1 MNDANLVML
10 LVIIVLLFALI
21 FLAIAEMG
29 LSKMTKPRAAAIT
42 EDKPRIEP
50 SLTALVDNPEGWI
63 NPLLLMVNVCQ
74 TVQATLTGIVAG
86 NLFGGVGVA
95 VGVTLNVIVFF
106 VLAEAVPKTYAV
118 LNPDRAAMI
127 AARPVRALTAFPPL
141 RMISAGLIG
150 LTNVLVKGRG
160 LESGPFVSE
169 QEFLGIVEAAAQDEV
184 IEHEERELIESIIEF
199 GDTVAREVMVP
210 RPDMV
215 MVANTATITDAL
227 NLGIAHGFSRLPVS
241 GSDEDDIVGLAFTK
255 DLMRAEREGRGDL
268 PVLDLA
274 RDVTFIPENKPVA
287 RLMRE
292 MQDSKFHIA
301 IVADEYGDIAGLVT
315 LEDCLE
321 ELVGEIVDEYD
332 AAIRRGDRYIGI
344 VVEELRRRGLLDRT
358 VIVFTSDHGEEFL
371 EHGRCFHLTTLYREV
386 LHVPLIISGPG
397 LTRGREG
404 RLVPASVSIAPT
416 LLAVAGVED
425 HRLPGQSLLANDVR
439 PAAFV
444 VSETERRARNGRGQG
459 HLRSLTTDSEKLLHR
474 VTDGNYERFDLT
486 TDPAELEPVT
496 AGGRL
501 EILITRLERWL
512 SQHPSRVRRDRSTD
526 TDDPRNSELDRQ
538 LRRLG
543 YRD

>member
-1 MNDANLVML
+1 MTGANLVML
-10 LVIIVLLFALI
+10 VVILLLLVVLI

-42 EDKPRIEP
+42 ENKPRLGQ
-50 SLTALVDNPEGWI
+50 SLTAIVENPEGWI
-63 NPLLLMVNVCQ
+63 NPLLLMVNICQ

-95 VGVTLNVIVFF
+95 VGVTLNVVVFF

-118 LNPDRAAMI
+118 LNPDRAALL
-127 AARPVRALTAFPPL
+127 AARPIRALTAFPPL
-141 RMISAGLIG
+141 RLISTALIG
-150 LTNVLVKGRG
+150 LTNVIVKGRG

-169 QEFLGIVEAAAQDEV
+169 QEFLGIVEAAAEDEV

-215 MVANTATITDAL
+215 IVANTATITDAL

-274 RDVTFIPENKPVA
+274 RDATFIPENKPVA

-292 MQDSKFHIA
+292 MQESKFHIA
-301 IVADEYGDIAGLVT
+301 IVADEYGDVAGLIT

-332 AAIRRGDRYIGI
+332 AEESEIERLEDGSLLVEGGFNIGDLSDELGI
-344 VVEELRRRGLLDRT
+344 DIPHEDFDSVGGF
-358 VIVFTSDHGEEFL
+358 VFSSL
-371 EHGRCFHLTTLYREV
+371 ER
-386 LHVPLIISGPG
+386 VPEPG
-397 LTRGREG
+397 DAVDFERFTFIAESVEG
-404 RLVPASVSIAPT
+404 R
-416 LLAVAGVED
+416 
-425 HRLPGQSLLANDVR
+425 
-439 PAAFV
+439 
-444 VSETERRARNGRGQG
+444 
-459 HLRSLTTDSEKLLHR
+459 
-474 VTDGNYERFDLT
+474 
-486 TDPAELEPVT
+486 
-496 AGGRL
+496 
-501 EILITRLERWL
+501 
-512 SQHPSRVRRDRSTD
+512 RVRRVRIVPRSI
-526 TDDPRNSELDRQ
+526 DDSDQGVADEGASD
-538 LRRLG
+538 
-543 YRD
+543 

>member
-1 MNDANLVML
+1 MNGANLVML

-42 EDKPRIEP
+42 ENKPRIEP

-106 VLAEAVPKTYAV
+106 VLAEAGPKTYAV
-118 LNPDRAAMI
+118 LNPERAAMI

-332 AAIRRGDRYIGI
+332 A
-344 VVEELRRRGLLDRT
+344 EEHD
-358 VIVFTSDHGEEFL
+358 I
-371 EHGRCFHLTTLYREV
+371 
-386 LHVPLIISGPG
+386 
-397 LTRGREG
+397 
-404 RLVPASVSIAPT
+404 
-416 LLAVAGVED
+416 
-425 HRLPGQSLLANDVR
+425 
-439 PAAFV
+439 
-444 VSETERRARNGRGQG
+444 
-459 HLRSLTTDSEKLLHR
+459 
-474 VTDGNYERFDLT
+474 ERFDDGTLLV
-486 TDPAELEPVT
+486 DGGLNIGDVADELGIDIPNEDFDSV
-496 AGGRL
+496 GGFVFSA
-501 EILITRLERWL
+501 LERVPEPGDAIDFEGFAFL
-512 SQHPSRVRRDRSTD
+512 VESVEGRRVRRVRIAPAPQDGG
-526 TDDPRNSELDRQ
+526 DDSAAEASSD
-538 LRRLG
+538 
-543 YRD
+543 

>member
-1 MNDANLVML
+1 MNGANLVML

-141 RMISAGLIG
+141 RMISEGLIG

-332 AAIRRGDRYIGI
+332 A
-344 VVEELRRRGLLDRT
+344 EEHDIERFDDG
-358 VIVFTSDHGEEFL
+358 
-371 EHGRCFHLTTLYREV
+371 
-386 LHVPLIISGPG
+386 
-397 LTRGREG
+397 
-404 RLVPASVSIAPT
+404 T
-416 LLAVAGVED
+416 LLVDGGLNIGDVADELGIDIPNED
-425 HRLPGQSLLANDVR
+425 FDSVGGFVFSALERVPEPGDAIDFEGF
-439 PAAFV
+439 AFV
-444 VSETERRARNGRGQG
+444 VESVEGR
-459 HLRSLTTDSEKLLHR
+459 
-474 VTDGNYERFDLT
+474 
-486 TDPAELEPVT
+486 
-496 AGGRL
+496 
-501 EILITRLERWL
+501 
-512 SQHPSRVRRDRSTD
+512 RVRRVRITPAPQDGG
-526 TDDPRNSELDRQ
+526 DDSAAEAPSD
-538 LRRLG
+538 
-543 YRD
+543 

>member
-1 MNDANLVML
+1 MNGANLVML

-42 EDKPRIEP
+42 ENKPRIEP

-127 AARPVRALTAFPPL
+127 AARPVRALTAFLPL
-141 RMISAGLIG
+141 KMISAGLIG

-184 IEHEERELIESIIEF
+184 IEHEECELIESIIEF

-215 MVANTATITDAL
+215 IVANTATITDAL

-332 AAIRRGDRYIGI
+332 A
-344 VVEELRRRGLLDRT
+344 EEHD
-358 VIVFTSDHGEEFL
+358 I
-371 EHGRCFHLTTLYREV
+371 
-386 LHVPLIISGPG
+386 
-397 LTRGREG
+397 
-404 RLVPASVSIAPT
+404 
-416 LLAVAGVED
+416 
-425 HRLPGQSLLANDVR
+425 
-439 PAAFV
+439 
-444 VSETERRARNGRGQG
+444 
-459 HLRSLTTDSEKLLHR
+459 
-474 VTDGNYERFDLT
+474 ERFDDGTLLV
-486 TDPAELEPVT
+486 DGGLNIGDVADELGIDIPNEDFDSV
-496 AGGRL
+496 GGFVFSA
-501 EILITRLERWL
+501 LERVPEPGDAIDFEGFAFL
-512 SQHPSRVRRDRSTD
+512 VESVEGRRVRRVRIAPAPQDGG
-526 TDDPRNSELDRQ
+526 DDSAAEASSD
-538 LRRLG
+538 
-543 YRD
+543 

>member
-1 MNDANLVML
+1 MNGANLVML

-21 FLAIAEMG
+21 FFAIAEMG

-215 MVANTATITDAL
+215 IVANTATITDAL

-332 AAIRRGDRYIGI
+332 A
-344 VVEELRRRGLLDRT
+344 EEYDIERFDDG
-358 VIVFTSDHGEEFL
+358 
-371 EHGRCFHLTTLYREV
+371 
-386 LHVPLIISGPG
+386 
-397 LTRGREG
+397 
-404 RLVPASVSIAPT
+404 T
-416 LLAVAGVED
+416 LLVDGGLNIGDVADELGIDIPNED
-425 HRLPGQSLLANDVR
+425 FDSVGGFVFSALERVPEPGDAIDFEGF
-439 PAAFV
+439 AFV
-444 VSETERRARNGRGQG
+444 VESVEGR
-459 HLRSLTTDSEKLLHR
+459 
-474 VTDGNYERFDLT
+474 
-486 TDPAELEPVT
+486 
-496 AGGRL
+496 
-501 EILITRLERWL
+501 
-512 SQHPSRVRRDRSTD
+512 RVRRVRITPAPQDSVED
-526 TDDPRNSELDRQ
+526 SAAEASSD
-538 LRRLG
+538 
-543 YRD
+543 

>member
-1 MNDANLVML
+1 MTGANLVML
-10 LVIIVLLFALI
+10 VVILLLLVVLI

-42 EDKPRIEP
+42 ENKPRLGQ
-50 SLTALVDNPEGWI
+50 SLTAIVENPEGWI
-63 NPLLLMVNVCQ
+63 NPLLLMVNICQ

-95 VGVTLNVIVFF
+95 VGVTLNVVVFF

-118 LNPDRAAMI
+118 LNPDRAALL
-127 AARPVRALTAFPPL
+127 AARPIRALTAFPPL
-141 RMISAGLIG
+141 RLISTALIG
-150 LTNVLVKGRG
+150 LTNVIVKGRG

-169 QEFLGIVEAAAQDEV
+169 QEFLGIVEAAAEDEV

-215 MVANTATITDAL
+215 IVANTATITDAL

-292 MQDSKFHIA
+292 MQESKFHIA
-301 IVADEYGDIAGLVT
+301 IVADEYGDVAGLVT

-332 AAIRRGDRYIGI
+332 AEESEIERLEDGSLLVEGGFNIGDLSDELGI
-344 VVEELRRRGLLDRT
+344 DIPHEDFDSVGGF
-358 VIVFTSDHGEEFL
+358 VFSSL
-371 EHGRCFHLTTLYREV
+371 ER
-386 LHVPLIISGPG
+386 VPEPG
-397 LTRGREG
+397 DAVDFERFTFIAESVEG
-404 RLVPASVSIAPT
+404 R
-416 LLAVAGVED
+416 
-425 HRLPGQSLLANDVR
+425 
-439 PAAFV
+439 
-444 VSETERRARNGRGQG
+444 
-459 HLRSLTTDSEKLLHR
+459 
-474 VTDGNYERFDLT
+474 
-486 TDPAELEPVT
+486 
-496 AGGRL
+496 
-501 EILITRLERWL
+501 
-512 SQHPSRVRRDRSTD
+512 RVRRVRIVPRSI
-526 TDDPRNSELDRQ
+526 DDSDQ
-538 LRRLG
+538 G
-543 YRD
+543 VADQGASD

>member
-1 MNDANLVML
+1 MNGANLVML

-50 SLTALVDNPEGWI
+50 SLTTLVDNPEGWI

-255 DLMRAEREGRGDL
+255 DLIRAEREGRGDL

-332 AAIRRGDRYIGI
+332 A
-344 VVEELRRRGLLDRT
+344 EEHDIERFDDG
-358 VIVFTSDHGEEFL
+358 
-371 EHGRCFHLTTLYREV
+371 
-386 LHVPLIISGPG
+386 
-397 LTRGREG
+397 
-404 RLVPASVSIAPT
+404 T
-416 LLAVAGVED
+416 LLVDGGLNIGDVADELGIDIPNED
-425 HRLPGQSLLANDVR
+425 FDSVGGFVFSELERVPEPGDAIDFEGF
-439 PAAFV
+439 AFV
-444 VSETERRARNGRGQG
+444 VESVEGRRIR
-459 HLRSLTTDSEKLLHR
+459 
-474 VTDGNYERFDLT
+474 
-486 TDPAELEPVT
+486 
-496 AGGRL
+496 
-501 EILITRLERWL
+501 
-512 SQHPSRVRRDRSTD
+512 RVRITPVPQDGG
-526 TDDPRNSELDRQ
+526 DDSAAEASSD
-538 LRRLG
+538 
-543 YRD
+543 

>member
-1 MNDANLVML
+1 MNGANLVML

-42 EDKPRIEP
+42 EDRPRIEP

-141 RMISAGLIG
+141 RMISEGLIG

-332 AAIRRGDRYIGI
+332 A
-344 VVEELRRRGLLDRT
+344 EEHDIERFDDG
-358 VIVFTSDHGEEFL
+358 
-371 EHGRCFHLTTLYREV
+371 
-386 LHVPLIISGPG
+386 
-397 LTRGREG
+397 
-404 RLVPASVSIAPT
+404 T
-416 LLAVAGVED
+416 LLVDGGLNIGDVADELGIDIPNED
-425 HRLPGQSLLANDVR
+425 FDSVGGFVFSALERVPEPGDAIDFEGF
-439 PAAFV
+439 AFV
-444 VSETERRARNGRGQG
+444 VESVEGR
-459 HLRSLTTDSEKLLHR
+459 
-474 VTDGNYERFDLT
+474 
-486 TDPAELEPVT
+486 
-496 AGGRL
+496 
-501 EILITRLERWL
+501 
-512 SQHPSRVRRDRSTD
+512 RVRRVRITPAPQDGG
-526 TDDPRNSELDRQ
+526 DDSAAEAPSD
-538 LRRLG
+538 
-543 YRD
+543 

>member
-1 MNDANLVML
+1 MTGANLVML
-10 LVIIVLLFALI
+10 VVILLLLIVLI

-42 EDKPRIEP
+42 ESKPRLGQ
-50 SLTALVDNPEGWI
+50 SLTAIVENPEGWI
-63 NPLLLMVNVCQ
+63 NPLLLMVNICQ

-95 VGVTLNVIVFF
+95 VGVTLNVVVFF

-118 LNPDRAAMI
+118 LNPDRAALL
-127 AARPVRALTAFPPL
+127 AARPIRALTAFPPL
-141 RMISAGLIG
+141 RLISAALIG
-150 LTNVLVKGRG
+150 LTNVIVKGRG

-169 QEFLGIVEAAAQDEV
+169 QEFLGIVEAAAEDEV

-215 MVANTATITDAL
+215 IVANTATITDAL

-274 RDVTFIPENKPVA
+274 RDATFIPENKPVA

-292 MQDSKFHIA
+292 MQESKFHIA
-301 IVADEYGDIAGLVT
+301 IVADEYGDVAGLIT

-332 AAIRRGDRYIGI
+332 AEESELERFEDGSLLVDGGLNIGDLSDELGI
-344 VVEELRRRGLLDRT
+344 DIPHEDFDSVGGF
-358 VIVFTSDHGEEFL
+358 VFSSL
-371 EHGRCFHLTTLYREV
+371 ER
-386 LHVPLIISGPG
+386 VPEPG
-397 LTRGREG
+397 DAVDFEGFTFIAESVEG
-404 RLVPASVSIAPT
+404 R
-416 LLAVAGVED
+416 
-425 HRLPGQSLLANDVR
+425 
-439 PAAFV
+439 
-444 VSETERRARNGRGQG
+444 
-459 HLRSLTTDSEKLLHR
+459 
-474 VTDGNYERFDLT
+474 
-486 TDPAELEPVT
+486 
-496 AGGRL
+496 
-501 EILITRLERWL
+501 
-512 SQHPSRVRRDRSTD
+512 RVRRVRIIPHSIDHLHQEVTD
-526 TDDPRNSELDRQ
+526 HGAS
-538 LRRLG
+538 G
-543 YRD
+543 

>member
-1 MNDANLVML
+1 MNGANLVML
-10 LVIIVLLFALI
+10 LVIIVLLFVLI

-42 EDKPRIEP
+42 ENKPRIEP

-127 AARPVRALTAFPPL
+127 ASRPVRALTAFPPL

-332 AAIRRGDRYIGI
+332 A
-344 VVEELRRRGLLDRT
+344 EEHDIERFDDG
-358 VIVFTSDHGEEFL
+358 
-371 EHGRCFHLTTLYREV
+371 
-386 LHVPLIISGPG
+386 
-397 LTRGREG
+397 
-404 RLVPASVSIAPT
+404 T
-416 LLAVAGVED
+416 LLVDGGLNIGDVADELGIDIPNED
-425 HRLPGQSLLANDVR
+425 FDSVGGFVFSALERVPEPGDAIDFEGF
-439 PAAFV
+439 AFV
-444 VSETERRARNGRGQG
+444 VESVEGR
-459 HLRSLTTDSEKLLHR
+459 
-474 VTDGNYERFDLT
+474 
-486 TDPAELEPVT
+486 
-496 AGGRL
+496 
-501 EILITRLERWL
+501 
-512 SQHPSRVRRDRSTD
+512 RVRRVRVTPAPQDGSGD
-526 TDDPRNSELDRQ
+526 SAAEASSD
-538 LRRLG
+538 
-543 YRD
+543 

>member
-1 MNDANLVML
+1 MNGANLVML

-86 NLFGGVGVA
+86 SLFGGVGVA

-141 RMISAGLIG
+141 RMISEGLIG

-332 AAIRRGDRYIGI
+332 A
-344 VVEELRRRGLLDRT
+344 EEHDIERFDDG
-358 VIVFTSDHGEEFL
+358 
-371 EHGRCFHLTTLYREV
+371 
-386 LHVPLIISGPG
+386 
-397 LTRGREG
+397 
-404 RLVPASVSIAPT
+404 T
-416 LLAVAGVED
+416 LLVDGGLNIGDVADELGIDIPNED
-425 HRLPGQSLLANDVR
+425 FDSVGGFVFSALERVPEPGDAIDFEGF
-439 PAAFV
+439 AFV
-444 VSETERRARNGRGQG
+444 VESVEGR
-459 HLRSLTTDSEKLLHR
+459 
-474 VTDGNYERFDLT
+474 
-486 TDPAELEPVT
+486 
-496 AGGRL
+496 
-501 EILITRLERWL
+501 
-512 SQHPSRVRRDRSTD
+512 RVRRVRITPAPQDGG
-526 TDDPRNSELDRQ
+526 DDSAVEASSD
-538 LRRLG
+538 
-543 YRD
+543 